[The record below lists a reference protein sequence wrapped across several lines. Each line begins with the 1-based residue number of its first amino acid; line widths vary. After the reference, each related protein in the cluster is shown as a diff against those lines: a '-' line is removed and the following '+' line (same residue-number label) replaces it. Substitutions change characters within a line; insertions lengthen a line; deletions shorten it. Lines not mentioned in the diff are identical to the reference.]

1 MTAVD
6 RYLIGVRHESTR
18 EAGTMTITT
27 SAEFGD
33 RVRSVL
39 AELPTD
45 GVIDRFAANDLLL
58 DLLDSA
64 HSEDEQ
70 ARIMRALADLPK
82 SNLIDRSDLNALVA
96 GLCGQN

>member
-1 MTAVD
+1 MT
-6 RYLIGVRHESTR
+6 T
-18 EAGTMTITT
+18 TI

-39 AELPTD
+39 AELPID

-64 HSEDEQ
+64 RSESEQ
-70 ARIMRALADLPK
+70 ARVMQALADLPK
-82 SNLIDRSDLNALVA
+82 SNLVDRSDLNALLG

>member
-1 MTAVD
+1 MS
-6 RYLIGVRHESTR
+6 IST
-18 EAGTMTITT
+18 G
-27 SAEFGD
+27 AEFID

-39 AELPTD
+39 AELPPS

-64 HSEDEQ
+64 RSDDEQ
-70 ARIMRALADLPK
+70 SRVMAALADLPK
-82 SNLIDRSDLNALVA
+82 SNLVDRSDLNALLA

>member
-1 MTAVD
+1 MT
-6 RYLIGVRHESTR
+6 T
-18 EAGTMTITT
+18 TTT

-33 RVRSVL
+33 QVRSVL

-58 DLLDSA
+58 DLLDA
-64 HSEDEQ
+64 TLSEDEQ
-70 ARIMRALADLPK
+70 SRVMQALADLPK
-82 SNLIDRSDLNALVA
+82 SNLVDRSDLNALLA

>member
-1 MTAVD
+1 MT
-6 RYLIGVRHESTR
+6 T
-18 EAGTMTITT
+18 TI

-39 AELPTD
+39 AELPTS

-58 DLLDSA
+58 DLLDAAASD
-64 HSEDEQ
+64 DEQ
-70 ARIMRALADLPK
+70 ARVMRALAVLPK
-82 SNLIDRSDLNALVA
+82 SNLVDRTDLNALLA

>member
-1 MTAVD
+1 MT
-6 RYLIGVRHESTR
+6 T
-18 EAGTMTITT
+18 TI

-39 AELPTD
+39 AELPNA

-64 HSEDEQ
+64 RSDDEQ
-70 ARIMRALADLPK
+70 ARVLKALADLPK
-82 SNLIDRSDLNALVA
+82 SNVVDRSDLNSVLA

>member
-1 MTAVD
+1 MT
-6 RYLIGVRHESTR
+6 
-18 EAGTMTITT
+18 TITT

-39 AELPTD
+39 AELPTS

-58 DLLDSA
+58 DLLDAAASD
-64 HSEDEQ
+64 DEQ
-70 ARIMRALADLPK
+70 ARVLRALAVLPK
-82 SNLIDRSDLNALVA
+82 SNLVDRTDLNALLA

>member
-1 MTAVD
+1 MT
-6 RYLIGVRHESTR
+6 T
-18 EAGTMTITT
+18 TTTT

-58 DLLDSA
+58 DLLDAARSD
-64 HSEDEQ
+64 DEQ
-70 ARIMRALADLPK
+70 ARVMQALADLPK
-82 SNLIDRSDLNALVA
+82 SNLVDRSDLNGVLA

>member
-1 MTAVD
+1 MT
-6 RYLIGVRHESTR
+6 T
-18 EAGTMTITT
+18 TTT

-58 DLLDSA
+58 DLLDATLSG
-64 HSEDEQ
+64 DEQ
-70 ARIMRALADLPK
+70 ARIMKALADLPK
-82 SNLIDRSDLNALVA
+82 SNVVDRSDLNALLA

>member
-1 MTAVD
+1 MT
-6 RYLIGVRHESTR
+6 T
-18 EAGTMTITT
+18 TI

-39 AELPTD
+39 AELPNS

-64 HSEDEQ
+64 RSDDEQ
-70 ARIMRALADLPK
+70 ARVLKALADLPK
-82 SNLIDRSDLNALVA
+82 SNVVDRSDLNSVLA

>member
-1 MTAVD
+1 MT
-6 RYLIGVRHESTR
+6 T
-18 EAGTMTITT
+18 TT

-33 RVRSVL
+33 QVRAVL
-39 AELPTD
+39 AELPTS

-58 DLLDSA
+58 DLLDVA

-70 ARIMRALADLPK
+70 ARIMKALADLPK
-82 SNLIDRSDLNALVA
+82 SNLVDRSDLNALLA

>member
-1 MTAVD
+1 MT
-6 RYLIGVRHESTR
+6 T
-18 EAGTMTITT
+18 TI

-64 HSEDEQ
+64 GSDDEQ
-70 ARIMRALADLPK
+70 TRVMQALADLPK
-82 SNLIDRSDLNALVA
+82 SNLVDRSELNGLLA

>member
-1 MTAVD
+1 MT
-6 RYLIGVRHESTR
+6 T
-18 EAGTMTITT
+18 TI

-39 AELPTD
+39 AELPNS

-64 HSEDEQ
+64 HSDDEQ
-70 ARIMRALADLPK
+70 ARVMRALADLPK
-82 SNLIDRSDLNALVA
+82 SNLVDRSHLNDLLASLSGEN
-96 GLCGQN
+96 

>member
-1 MTAVD
+1 MT
-6 RYLIGVRHESTR
+6 T
-18 EAGTMTITT
+18 TT
-27 SAEFGD
+27 SADFGD

-39 AELPTD
+39 AELPNS

-64 HSEDEQ
+64 RSDDEQ
-70 ARIMRALADLPK
+70 ARVMKALADLPK
-82 SNLIDRSDLNALVA
+82 SNLVDRNHLNELLS